1 MQVNIQKRLIEKGY
15 FPDEMGFWFTS
26 KIFAEQIKTIANEI
40 SYNPKIKSKCLQFS
54 TPKGKFNRREISLVN
69 PYHYFFLSREI
80 ANNWECLEEQFNKSN
95 ISLTRPI
102 FKSSSERAISRK
114 YSFEDIT
121 SIFLTKSVGANYLLK
136 IDISRYYSSIYTH
149 SIPWALHTKE
159 IAKANR
165 GNNYIGNVLDQLSRN
180 LQDGQTKGIPT
191 GQDTSLI
198 ISEIIG
204 TAMDE
209 EIINKIDCMNMFRY
223 VDDYY
228 LFLDKKDDAEKAL
241 QVIRS
246 ILRGFELQINEE
258 KTGIHNMPQSLE
270 PKWLSQIN
278 SLSIDEDH
286 LISFINNI
294 YSIMLENPS
303 GEVLRYAFAR
313 LKRTKIKKEQWGI
326 IQAFLLNSFI
336 YDATAAPLACS
347 ILSQYYHRKYGI
359 NKKMVLQVVYTLLN
373 QNNVKDCEYELL
385 WAFWIC
391 KLLKIKLEDE
401 LLKKTKSIKSPL
413 LILIL
418 LNDYRHNSNLNTAE
432 WREFM
437 TKDELYGDRW
447 ILAYEALKRG
457 WLPSKDGTN
466 YIKTDEFF
474 SLLDR
479 NNIYFFNTRCREE
492 WIDGNIEEKWLPMF
506 SPAF

>member
-1 MQVNIQKRLIEKGY
+1 MQVNIQKRLVEKGY

-26 KIFAEQIKTIANEI
+26 KSFAEQIKTITNGI
-40 SYNPKIKSKCLQFS
+40 SYDSKIKTKCLQYS
-54 TPKGKFNRREISLVN
+54 TPKGKVNRREISLVN
-69 PYHYFFLSREI
+69 PYHYFFLSKKI
-80 ANNWECLEEQFNKSN
+80 ADNWGLLEKHFDKSE

-102 FKSSSERAISRK
+102 FKNSSERAISRK

-136 IDISRYYSSIYTH
+136 IDISKYYSSIYTH
-149 SIPWALHTKE
+149 SIPWALHTKDV
-159 IAKANR
+159 AKANR

-209 EIINKIDCMNMFRY
+209 ELISKINFVNMFRY

-246 ILRGFELQINEE
+246 ILRDFELQINEE
-258 KTGIHNMPQSLE
+258 KTGIHDMPQSLE
-270 PKWLSQIN
+270 PNWLSQIN
-278 SLSIDEDH
+278 SLNIDENH

-294 YSIMLENPS
+294 YSIMIENPS
-303 GEVLRYAFAR
+303 GEILRYAFAR
-313 LKRTKIKKEQWGI
+313 LKRTKIKKEQWDI
-326 IQAFLLNSFI
+326 IQAFLMNSFI

-347 ILSQYYHRKYGI
+347 ILSQFFHRKYGI
-359 NKKMVLQVVYTLLN
+359 NKKMVLQVVNTLLN
-373 QNNVKDCEYELL
+373 KNTIKDCEYELL
-385 WAFWIC
+385 WALWMC
-391 KLLKIKLEDE
+391 KLLNIKLNDE
-401 LLKKTKSIKSPL
+401 LLKKTKSINSPL

-418 LNDYRHNSNLNTAE
+418 LFDYRNNVNLDTSE
-432 WREFM
+432 WIEFM
-437 TKDELYGDRW
+437 TKEELYGDKW

-457 WLPSKDGTN
+457 WLPSKNGLN
-466 YIKTDEFF
+466 YLETDDFF
-474 SLLDR
+474 SILNR
-479 NNIYFFNTRCREE
+479 KNVYFFNTRCREE